1 MIAMLSQTV
10 MEEKMG
16 KKRNYFNNGI
26 KEWLDVLPFIGLGL
40 ILLSVFVL
48 YPQIKNIYM
57 AFTNYNIM
65 PGQPSEFV
73 GLANFARAFH
83 SEKFWL
89 AFRNTIL
96 YGVVTV
102 PGQMAIGLIIAVL
115 VNNVTR
121 GKVLYRVMIYIP
133 VVTSW
138 IVVSLIF
145 KYMFA
150 DGKAGLINYILLKLH
165 LISNPISWLQNT
177 WTANF
182 VIWVLGIWKGIGWVM
197 VVYLAALQGIPNEL
211 YEAAEIDGAN
221 PRQVFF
227 NITLPLI
234 KSTTFFIL
242 INLIIG
248 AFGVF
253 IQVMMITNGAPL
265 GTTDVLLNYMYNR
278 AFSDF
283 EFGYASAIS
292 VIIGVTIMTVTL
304 VLQKFLKYDR
314 VSY

>member
-1 MIAMLSQTV
+1 MLSQSIL
-10 MEEKMG
+10 ENKSKNN
-16 KKRNYFNNGI
+16 KKNSHFKQKF
-26 KEWLDVLPFIGLGL
+26 KEWFEVLPFIGLGL
-40 ILLSVFVL
+40 VLLSVFVV

-73 GLANFARAFH
+73 GFANFMRAFH

-89 AFRNTIL
+89 AFRNTVL

-102 PGQMAIGLIIAVL
+102 PGQMAIGLIVAVL
-115 VNNVTR
+115 INNVIR
-121 GKVLYRVMIYIP
+121 GKNLYKVMIYIP
-133 VVTSW
+133 VITSW

-145 KYMFA
+145 KYLFT
-150 DGKAGLINYILLKLH
+150 DGKEGLINYALLKLH

-197 VVYLAALQGIPNEL
+197 VIYLAALQGIPNEL
-211 YEAAEIDGAN
+211 YEAAEVDGAN
-221 PRQVFF
+221 PVQTFF
-227 NITLPLI
+227 KIIIPLI
-234 KSTTFFIL
+234 KPTTFFIL

-292 VIIGVTIMTVTL
+292 VIIGIVIMAITL
-304 VLQKFLKYDR
+304 LLKRLLKYDEFN
-314 VSY
+314 Y

>member
-1 MIAMLSQTV
+1 MLSQSIL
-10 MEEKMG
+10 ENKSKNN
-16 KKRNYFNNGI
+16 KKNSHFKQKF
-26 KEWLDVLPFIGLGL
+26 KEWFEVLPFIGLGL
-40 ILLSVFVL
+40 VLLSVFVV

-73 GLANFARAFH
+73 GFANFMRAFH

-89 AFRNTIL
+89 AFRNTVL

-102 PGQMAIGLIIAVL
+102 PGQMAIGLIVAVL
-115 VNNVTR
+115 INNVIK
-121 GKVLYRVMIYIP
+121 GKNLYKVMIYIP
-133 VVTSW
+133 VITSW

-145 KYMFA
+145 KYLFT
-150 DGKAGLINYILLKLH
+150 DGKEGLINYALLKLH

-197 VVYLAALQGIPNEL
+197 VIYLAALQGIPNEL
-211 YEAAEIDGAN
+211 YEAAEVDGAN
-221 PRQVFF
+221 PVQTFF
-227 NITLPLI
+227 KIIIPLI
-234 KSTTFFIL
+234 KPTTFFIL

-292 VIIGVTIMTVTL
+292 VIIGIVIMVITL
-304 VLQKFLKYDR
+304 LQKRLLKYDEFN
-314 VSY
+314 Y

>member
-1 MIAMLSQTV
+1 MLSQPIL
-10 MEEKMG
+10 ENKSKNN
-16 KKRNYFNNGI
+16 KKNSHFKQKF
-26 KEWLDVLPFIGLGL
+26 KEWFEGLPFIGLGL
-40 ILLSVFVL
+40 VLLSVFVV

-73 GLANFARAFH
+73 GFANFMRAFH

-89 AFRNTIL
+89 AFRNTVL

-102 PGQMAIGLIIAVL
+102 PGQMAIGLIVAVL
-115 VNNVTR
+115 INNVIK
-121 GKVLYRVMIYIP
+121 GKNLYKVMIYIP
-133 VVTSW
+133 VITSW

-145 KYMFA
+145 KYLFT
-150 DGKAGLINYILLKLH
+150 DGKEGLINYALLKLH

-197 VVYLAALQGIPNEL
+197 VIYLAALQGIPNEL
-211 YEAAEIDGAN
+211 YEAAEVDGAN
-221 PRQVFF
+221 PVQTFF
-227 NITLPLI
+227 KIIIPLI
-234 KSTTFFIL
+234 KPTTFFIL

-292 VIIGVTIMTVTL
+292 VIIGIVIMAITL
-304 VLQKFLKYDR
+304 LLKRLLKYDEFN
-314 VSY
+314 Y

>member
-1 MIAMLSQTV
+1 MLSQSIL
-10 MEEKMG
+10 ENKSKNN
-16 KKRNYFNNGI
+16 KKNSHFKQKF
-26 KEWLDVLPFIGLGL
+26 KEWFEVLPFIGLGL
-40 ILLSVFVL
+40 VLLSVFVV

-73 GLANFARAFH
+73 GFANFMRAFH

-89 AFRNTIL
+89 AFRNTVL

-102 PGQMAIGLIIAVL
+102 PGQMAIGLIVAVL
-115 VNNVTR
+115 INNVI
-121 GKVLYRVMIYIP
+121 KVKNLYKVMIYIP
-133 VVTSW
+133 VITSW

-145 KYMFA
+145 KYLFT
-150 DGKAGLINYILLKLH
+150 DGKEGLINYALLKLH

-197 VVYLAALQGIPNEL
+197 VIYLAALQGIPNEL
-211 YEAAEIDGAN
+211 YEAAEVDGAN
-221 PRQVFF
+221 PVQTFF
-227 NITLPLI
+227 KIIIPLI
-234 KSTTFFIL
+234 KPTTFFIL

-292 VIIGVTIMTVTL
+292 VIIGIVIMVITL
-304 VLQKFLKYDR
+304 LQKRLLKYDEFN
-314 VSY
+314 Y

>member
-1 MIAMLSQTV
+1 MLSQSIL
-10 MEEKMG
+10 ENKSKNN
-16 KKRNYFNNGI
+16 KKNSRFKQKF
-26 KEWLDVLPFIGLGL
+26 KEWVEVLPFIGLGL
-40 ILLSVFVL
+40 VLLSVFVV

-73 GLANFARAFH
+73 GFANFMRAFH

-89 AFRNTIL
+89 AFRNTVL

-102 PGQMAIGLIIAVL
+102 PGQMAIGLIVAVL
-115 VNNVTR
+115 INNVIK
-121 GKVLYRVMIYIP
+121 GKNLYKVMIYIP
-133 VVTSW
+133 VITSW

-145 KYMFA
+145 KYLFT
-150 DGKAGLINYILLKLH
+150 DGKEGLINYALLKLH
-165 LISNPISWLQNT
+165 LISKPISWLQNT

-197 VVYLAALQGIPNEL
+197 VIYLAALQGIPNEL
-211 YEAAEIDGAN
+211 YEAAEVDGAN
-221 PRQVFF
+221 PVQTFF
-227 NITLPLI
+227 KIIIPLI
-234 KSTTFFIL
+234 KPTTFFIL

-292 VIIGVTIMTVTL
+292 VIIGIVIMAATL
-304 VLQKFLKYDR
+304 LQKRLLKYDEFN
-314 VSY
+314 Y

>member
-1 MIAMLSQTV
+1 MLSQSIL
-10 MEEKMG
+10 ENKSKNN
-16 KKRNYFNNGI
+16 KKNSHFKQKF
-26 KEWLDVLPFIGLGL
+26 KEWFEVLPFIGLGL
-40 ILLSVFVL
+40 VLLSVFVV

-73 GLANFARAFH
+73 GFANFMRAFH

-89 AFRNTIL
+89 AFRNTVL

-102 PGQMAIGLIIAVL
+102 PGQMAIGLIVAVL
-115 VNNVTR
+115 INNVIK
-121 GKVLYRVMIYIP
+121 GKNLYKVMIYIP
-133 VVTSW
+133 VITSW

-145 KYMFA
+145 KYLFT
-150 DGKAGLINYILLKLH
+150 DGKEGLINYALLKLH
-165 LISNPISWLQNT
+165 LISDPISWLQNT

-197 VVYLAALQGIPNEL
+197 VIYLAALQGIPNEL
-211 YEAAEIDGAN
+211 YEAAEVDGAN
-221 PRQVFF
+221 PVQTFF
-227 NITLPLI
+227 KIIIPLI
-234 KSTTFFIL
+234 KPTTFFIL

-292 VIIGVTIMTVTL
+292 VIIGIVIMAITL
-304 VLQKFLKYDR
+304 LLKRLLKYDEFN
-314 VSY
+314 Y